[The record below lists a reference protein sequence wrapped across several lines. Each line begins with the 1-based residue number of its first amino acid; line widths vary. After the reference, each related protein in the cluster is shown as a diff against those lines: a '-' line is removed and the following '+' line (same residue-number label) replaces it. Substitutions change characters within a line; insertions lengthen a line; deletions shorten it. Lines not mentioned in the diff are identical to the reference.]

1 MQCLISKHTTENT
14 FKWQKHQII
23 LQEHQHQI
31 KFKERRHLNERVDEV
46 EADDRNTAVF
56 KVANIGDRVDSG
68 RQINDVIRKAPETGT
83 KRCQATLSWLVFIHE
98 PSASAS
104 QTSQSKIRLYFSFSH
119 VQQ

>member
-1 MQCLISKHTTENT
+1 MQCLISKHTAENT

-31 KFKERRHLNERVDEV
+31 KFKESRHLNERVDEV

-56 KVANIGDRVDSG
+56 KVANVGDRVDSG

-83 KRCQATLSWLVFIHE
+83 KSCQATLSHLVYIQQ
-98 PSASAS
+98 PSA
-104 QTSQSKIRLYFSFSH
+104 
-119 VQQ
+119 